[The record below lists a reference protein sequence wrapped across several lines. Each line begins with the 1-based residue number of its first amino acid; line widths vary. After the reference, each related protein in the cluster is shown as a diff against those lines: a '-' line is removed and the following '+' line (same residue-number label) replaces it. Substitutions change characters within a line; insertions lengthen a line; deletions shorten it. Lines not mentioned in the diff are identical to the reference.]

1 MGGSWCAGS
10 SPTNECNRL
19 KEQFDELMFLEMHLT
34 ISSTDM
40 AHEATGQP
48 GCVGLE

>member
-1 MGGSWCAGS
+1 MWVPLPQMNG
-10 SPTNECNRL
+10 T
-19 KEQFDELMFLEMHLT
+19 DYLEMHLN

-48 GCVGLE
+48 GCVGLERLGATGS